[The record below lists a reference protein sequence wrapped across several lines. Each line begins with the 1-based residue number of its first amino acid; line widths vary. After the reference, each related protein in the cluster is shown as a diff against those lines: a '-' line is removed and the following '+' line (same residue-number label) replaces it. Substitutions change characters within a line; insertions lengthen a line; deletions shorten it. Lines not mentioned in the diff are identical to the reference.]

1 MTDETIREL
10 WSEHDACVIR
20 ARELGDVEI
29 RLRRERFAIREQ
41 MEEIID
47 EIYER
52 EREAESLSREY
63 TRKAGMLGS
72 ILHVYDERLQS

>member
-10 WSEHDACVIR
+10 CSEHDACIIR

-47 EIYER
+47 KIYER
-52 EREAESLSREY
+52 EREAEKLRNEY
-63 TRKAGMLGS
+63 TRRAGMIGN
-72 ILHVYDERLQS
+72 ILSAYDERSQS

>member
-10 WSEHDACVIR
+10 SREHDACIIR

-29 RLRRERFAIREQ
+29 RLRNERFAIREQ
-41 MEEIID
+41 MEEMID

-52 EREAESLSREY
+52 EREAERLRSEY
-63 TRKAGMLGS
+63 TRRAGMLGN
-72 ILHVYDERLQS
+72 ILRVYDEHSQF

>member
-10 WSEHDACVIR
+10 SSEHDACIIR

-29 RLRRERFAIREQ
+29 RLRNQRFAIHEQ
-41 MEEIID
+41 MEEMID

-52 EREAESLSREY
+52 EREAERLRSEY
-63 TRKAGMLGS
+63 TRRAGMLGN
-72 ILHVYDERLQS
+72 ILSVYDDRLQF

>member
-10 WSEHDACVIR
+10 WREHDACVIR
-20 ARELGDVEI
+20 ARELGDVEV
-29 RLRRERFAIREQ
+29 RLRRERFAIRAE

-52 EREAESLSREY
+52 EREAEKLSNEY
-63 TRKAGMLGS
+63 TRRAGMLGN
-72 ILHVYDERLQS
+72 ILRVYDERLQF

>member
-10 WSEHDACVIR
+10 IREHDACIIR
-20 ARELGDVEI
+20 ARELDDVEI
-29 RLRRERFAIREQ
+29 RLRNERFAIREQ

-52 EREAESLSREY
+52 ECEAERLRVEY
-63 TRKAGMLGS
+63 TRRAGMLGN
-72 ILHVYDERLQS
+72 ILRVYDERLQS

>member
-10 WSEHDACVIR
+10 CSEHDACIIR
-20 ARELGDVEI
+20 ARELGDVEV
-29 RLRRERFAIREQ
+29 RLRRERFAIRDQ

-52 EREAESLSREY
+52 ECEASRLRSEY
-63 TRKAGMLGS
+63 TRRAGMLGN
-72 ILHVYDERLQS
+72 ILSVYDERLQS